1 MEDTPN
7 ASAQQKGL
15 PAADVKAWHENEY
28 ARPPPVHGF
37 LCAGPGAFFGP
48 CHTLCRH
55 SSRAQCT
62 DRSAPRTG
70 VSAGARSAPAG
81 LDAADFRAPPGGEE
95 TAQERMH
102 RHHRLLKA
110 CSWRI
115 EKDQRGSWTLCP
127 PRNHRRLV
135 AFISWMV
142 LGVGANCDIQVRS
155 AAWGGSEAGSV
166 CEISS
171 SRAHPPTQNALTLRL
186 NEWGGTN
193 LRQVILDHHALIRYI
208 LKYQFKGEKVSN
220 AYLQS
225 FKGILEQAA
234 QRGDSTKRTFCQAM
248 NKSNVSRD
256 YGAYET
262 MHLLQGQEL
271 VECSRIFVRP
281 CRRVA
286 QHEATSSSSP
296 LRLRPA
302 DSARARKSAHA
313 SLGALHRC
321 LFALMAGARW
331 CMRMARPP

>member
-155 AAWGGSEAGSV
+155 AACGGSEAGSV

-171 SRAHPPTQNALTLRL
+171 SRAHPP
-186 NEWGGTN
+186 
-193 LRQVILDHHALIRYI
+193 HP
-208 LKYQFKGEKVSN
+208 
-220 AYLQS
+220 
-225 FKGILEQAA
+225 
-234 QRGDSTKRTFCQAM
+234 KR
-248 NKSNVSRD
+248 
-256 YGAYET
+256 
-262 MHLLQGQEL
+262 
-271 VECSRIFVRP
+271 
-281 CRRVA
+281 
-286 QHEATSSSSP
+286 
-296 LRLRPA
+296 
-302 DSARARKSAHA
+302 AHA
-313 SLGALHRC
+313 ETQRVGRDQFAPCDPGPPCTDSLHPEVPVQGREGVQRLPAIL
-321 LFALMAGARW
+321 
-331 CMRMARPP
+331 

>member
-1 MEDTPN
+1 
-7 ASAQQKGL
+7 
-15 PAADVKAWHENEY
+15 
-28 ARPPPVHGF
+28 
-37 LCAGPGAFFGP
+37 
-48 CHTLCRH
+48 
-55 SSRAQCT
+55 
-62 DRSAPRTG
+62 
-70 VSAGARSAPAG
+70 
-81 LDAADFRAPPGGEE
+81 
-95 TAQERMH
+95 
-102 RHHRLLKA
+102 
-110 CSWRI
+110 
-115 EKDQRGSWTLCP
+115 
-127 PRNHRRLV
+127 
-135 AFISWMV
+135 
-142 LGVGANCDIQVRS
+142 
-155 AAWGGSEAGSV
+155 
-166 CEISS
+166 
-171 SRAHPPTQNALTLRL
+171 
-186 NEWGGTN
+186 
-193 LRQVILDHHALIRYI
+193 VILDHHALIRYI

>member
-1 MEDTPN
+1 MVDRLSRFGPQSILAIAAIDACSHLTTRSARLPCCSEAPGASHEHGEPVSMEDTPN

-155 AAWGGSEAGSV
+155 AACGGSGL
-166 CEISS
+166 
-171 SRAHPPTQNALTLRL
+171 PPNR
-186 NEWGGTN
+186 
-193 LRQVILDHHALIRYI
+193 
-208 LKYQFKGEKVSN
+208 
-220 AYLQS
+220 
-225 FKGILEQAA
+225 
-234 QRGDSTKRTFCQAM
+234 
-248 NKSNVSRD
+248 
-256 YGAYET
+256 
-262 MHLLQGQEL
+262 
-271 VECSRIFVRP
+271 
-281 CRRVA
+281 
-286 QHEATSSSSP
+286 
-296 LRLRPA
+296 
-302 DSARARKSAHA
+302 
-313 SLGALHRC
+313 
-321 LFALMAGARW
+321 
-331 CMRMARPP
+331 